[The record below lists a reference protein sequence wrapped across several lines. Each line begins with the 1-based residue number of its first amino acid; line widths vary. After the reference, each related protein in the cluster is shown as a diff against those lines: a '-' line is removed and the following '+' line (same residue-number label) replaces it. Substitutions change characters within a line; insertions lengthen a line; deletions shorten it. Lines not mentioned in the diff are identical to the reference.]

1 MNTLRNSIQV
11 SISYVKNENIH
22 KCVLYNAKRK
32 ALKYEKLTKAE
43 SIRRN

>member
-11 SISYVKNENIH
+11 SISVENENIH

>member
-11 SISYVKNENIH
+11 SISVKNENIH

-32 ALKYEKLTKAE
+32 ALKYEKLTTAE